1 MTTNIEQEWQLLL
14 QKLHQTFGK
23 TPDLN
28 GILFLIGVQEL
39 GQGKRNFS
47 KEEKQD
53 LMHWAICKV
62 LSLSDFYE
70 IEGIDKDEWV
80 HWQPTAKLPYLRL
93 DKQEDLLKEHIILYF
108 KQEVWGEL

>member
-39 GQGKRNFS
+39 GQ
-47 KEEKQD
+47 EE
-53 LMHWAICKV
+53 
-62 LSLSDFYE
+62 F
-70 IEGIDKDEWV
+70 
-80 HWQPTAKLPYLRL
+80 
-93 DKQEDLLKEHIILYF
+93 
-108 KQEVWGEL
+108 